1 MRARQLGIALAVI
14 VLLASG
20 TYVVVYLYRW
30 EWTRAEF
37 ALLLFLAAEVAL
49 LGVMVLGRL
58 DRRPAPAPVDRRVLG
73 HLRASAP
80 PKGRPFAWLSPRD
93 GELPVFVPL
102 LMTAG
107 VLLAAVAWLVE
118 RIAGRTAVPV
128 MERGLARRLGS
139 LSLPD
144 SLLAQDDDPQALL
157 LPTSTRT

>member
-1 MRARQLGIALAVI
+1 MRARQLGIALAVV
-14 VLLASG
+14 VLLTSG

-58 DRRPAPAPVDRRVLG
+58 DRRPVDPLVLDRV
-73 HLRASAP
+73 RESAP
-80 PKGRPFAWLSPRD
+80 PPGRPFAWLAPRD

-139 LSLPD
+139 LALPD
-144 SLLAQDDDPQALL
+144 SLLAADDDPLALL
-157 LPTSTRT
+157 LPTAPRR